1 MNVKEHVHGNVP
13 GHGHAPR
20 RVQSGCV
27 SPLATDLAAVVAL
40 SRRDLI
46 RFFRDRSQILGAV
59 GRPAIWMLLF
69 ATGLHHAF
77 SSDLDSRIGY
87 KQFAYAGAIAMT
99 ILFGGMFQGVT
110 IVWDREFGMLRAVLV
125 APVSRTAIVLGK
137 TLAGACVTLL
147 QGFAAA
153 AFAPLV
159 EVHFGAFDAV
169 RLLAAMAVMALAVT
183 ALGVTVGSRM
193 RTFEG
198 FGVISNFVVLP
209 LYFLSGGVFPTSGLP
224 PWMHA
229 LVLAN
234 PVTYGVDLMRA
245 SIGQPHAFAAT
256 IDVGVQAV
264 FATAMCLAALGAFR
278 RAAG

>member
-1 MNVKEHVHGNVP
+1 M
-13 GHGHAPR
+13 
-20 RVQSGCV
+20 
-27 SPLATDLAAVVAL
+27 SPLATDLAAVAAL
-40 SRRDLI
+40 TRRDLI
-46 RFFRDRSQILGAV
+46 RFSRDRSQILGAL

-69 ATGLHHAF
+69 ASGLHHAF
-77 SSDLDSRIGY
+77 TGLEGAGTGY

-125 APVSRTAIVLGK
+125 APVSRTAIVVGK
-137 TLAGACVTLL
+137 TVAGASVTLV

-159 EVHFGAFDAV
+159 DVHFGPLDAL
-169 RLLAAMAVMALAVT
+169 RLTLAMAVMSVAVT

-209 LYFLSGGVFPTSGLP
+209 MYFLSGGVFPPEGLP
-224 PWMHA
+224 AWMRA
-229 LVLAN
+229 LVMAN
-234 PVTYGVDLMRA
+234 PVSYGVDLMRA
-245 SIGQPHAFAAT
+245 AIDQPHAFSAVL
-256 IDVGVQAV
+256 DVAVQVGFAV
-264 FATAMCLAALGAFR
+264 VMCAAALTSFR

>member
-1 MNVKEHVHGNVP
+1 M
-13 GHGHAPR
+13 
-20 RVQSGCV
+20 
-27 SPLATDLAAVVAL
+27 SPLATDLAAIRAL
-40 SRRDLI
+40 TRRDLL
-46 RFFRDRSQILGAV
+46 RFSRDRSQLLGAV

-77 SSDLDSRIGY
+77 TGLDARLGY
-87 KQFAYAGAIAMT
+87 RQFAYAGAIAMT

-125 APVSRTAIVLGK
+125 APVSRTAIVVGK
-137 TLAGACVTLL
+137 TMAGACVTML
-147 QGFAAA
+147 QGLVAA

-159 EVHFGAFDAV
+159 DVHFGPLDAV
-169 RLLAAMAVMALAVT
+169 RLALAMATMSLAVT

-209 LYFLSGGVFPTSGLP
+209 LYFLSGGVFPPEGLP
-224 PWMHA
+224 RWMRA
-229 LVLAN
+229 LVMAN
-234 PVTYGVDLMRA
+234 PVSYGVDLMRA
-245 SIGQPHAFAAT
+245 AIEQPHAFSVVL
-256 IDVGVQAV
+256 DVGVQAA
-264 FATAMCLAALGAFR
+264 FTTAMCVAALAAFR

>member
-1 MNVKEHVHGNVP
+1 
-13 GHGHAPR
+13 
-20 RVQSGCV
+20 V

-40 SRRDLI
+40 TRRDLL
-46 RFFRDRSQILGAV
+46 RFSRDRSQIMGAL

-77 SSDLDSRIGY
+77 TGLGPGLGY

-125 APVSRTAIVLGK
+125 APVSRTAIVVGK
-137 TLAGACVTLL
+137 TIAGASVTLL

-159 EVHFGAFDAV
+159 DVRLGPLDAV
-169 RLLAAMAVMALAVT
+169 RLTLAMAAMAVAVT

-209 LYFLSGGVFPTSGLP
+209 LYFLSGGVFPPEGLP
-224 PWMHA
+224 AWMRM
-229 LVLAN
+229 LVMAN
-234 PVTYGVDLMRA
+234 PVSYGVDLMRA
-245 SIGQPHAFAAT
+245 AIAQPHAFPASL
-256 IDVGVQAV
+256 DVAVQIA
-264 FATAMCLAALGAFR
+264 FAIAMCFAALTSFR

>member
-1 MNVKEHVHGNVP
+1 
-13 GHGHAPR
+13 
-20 RVQSGCV
+20 V
-27 SPLATDLAAVVAL
+27 SPLATDLAAIVAL
-40 SRRDLI
+40 TRRDLL
-46 RFFRDRSQILGAV
+46 RFSRDRSQLLGAL

-77 SSDLDSRIGY
+77 TGVDARIGY

-125 APVSRTAIVLGK
+125 APVSRTAIVVGK
-137 TLAGACVTLL
+137 TVAGACVTLL
-147 QGFAAA
+147 QGLAAA

-159 EVHFGAFDAV
+159 DVHFGPVDAL
-169 RLLAAMAVMALAVT
+169 RLLLAMATMSVAVT

-209 LYFLSGGVFPTSGLP
+209 LYFLSGGVFPPEGLP
-224 PWMHA
+224 PWMRV
-229 LVLAN
+229 LVMAN
-234 PVTYGVDLMRA
+234 PVSYGVDLMRA
-245 SIGQPHAFAAT
+245 AIGQPHAFSAAL
-256 IDVGVQAV
+256 DVAV
-264 FATAMCLAALGAFR
+264 LAAFAAGMCGAALTAFR

>member
-1 MNVKEHVHGNVP
+1 
-13 GHGHAPR
+13 
-20 RVQSGCV
+20 V

-40 SRRDLI
+40 TRRDLL
-46 RFFRDRSQILGAV
+46 RFSRDRSQILGAL

-69 ATGLHHAF
+69 ASGLHHAF
-77 SSDLDSRIGY
+77 TGLGGLGGNGY
-87 KQFAYAGAIAMT
+87 KQFAYGGAIAMT

-125 APVSRTAIVLGK
+125 APVSRTAIVIGK
-137 TLAGACVTLL
+137 TVAGASVTLL

-159 EVHFGAFDAV
+159 DVHIGPLDAL
-169 RLLAAMAVMALAVT
+169 RLTLAMATMAVAIT
-183 ALGVTVGSRM
+183 ALGVTVGGRM

-209 LYFLSGGVFPTSGLP
+209 LYFLSGGVFPTEGLP
-224 PWMHA
+224 TWMRV
-229 LVLAN
+229 LVMAN
-234 PVTYGVDLMRA
+234 PVSYGVDLMRA
-245 SIGQPHAFAAT
+245 AIEQPHAFPAA
-256 IDVGVQAV
+256 IDVAVQVGFAV
-264 FATAMCLAALGAFR
+264 MMCTAALTSFR

>member
-1 MNVKEHVHGNVP
+1 
-13 GHGHAPR
+13 
-20 RVQSGCV
+20 V
-27 SPLATDLAAVVAL
+27 SPLATDLTAIAAL
-40 SRRDLI
+40 GWRDLV
-46 RFFRDRSQILGAV
+46 RFSRDRSQILGAV

-77 SSDLDSRIGY
+77 SDGPSGRIGY
-87 KQFAYAGAIAMT
+87 RQFAYAGAIAMT

-110 IVWDREFGMLRAVLV
+110 VVWDREFGMLRAVLV

-137 TLAGACVTLL
+137 TFAGASVTLV
-147 QGFAAA
+147 QGLVAA

-159 EVHFGAFDAV
+159 DVDLGALDAV

-209 LYFLSGGVFPTSGLP
+209 LYFLSGGVFPPEGLP
-224 PWMHA
+224 PWMRV
-229 LVLAN
+229 LVTVN

-245 SIGQPHAFAAT
+245 AIGQPHVFSSTLDVAVQVAFAL
-256 IDVGVQAV
+256 
-264 FATAMCLAALGAFR
+264 AMCLAALAAFR

>member
-1 MNVKEHVHGNVP
+1 
-13 GHGHAPR
+13 
-20 RVQSGCV
+20 V
-27 SPLATDLAAVVAL
+27 SPLATDLAAVAAL
-40 SRRDLI
+40 TRRDLI
-46 RFFRDRSQILGAV
+46 RFSRDRSQILGAL

-69 ATGLHHAF
+69 ASGLHHAF
-77 SSDLDSRIGY
+77 TGLGSGGTGY

-125 APVSRTAIVLGK
+125 APVSRTAIVVGK
-137 TLAGACVTLL
+137 TVAGASVTLL

-159 EVHFGAFDAV
+159 DVRIGPLGAV
-169 RLLAAMAVMALAVT
+169 RLTLAMAAMALAVT

-209 LYFLSGGVFPTSGLP
+209 MYFLSGGVFPPEGLP
-224 PWMHA
+224 TWMRA
-229 LVLAN
+229 LVMAN
-234 PVTYGVDLMRA
+234 PVSYGVDLMRA
-245 SIGQPHAFAAT
+245 AIDQPHAFPAAL
-256 IDVGVQAV
+256 DVAVQVGFAV
-264 FATAMCLAALGAFR
+264 AMCAAAMTSFR